1 MDARSSPILPEVF
14 VPRREVLRAKSGL
27 LTETPLPLL
36 LHALLT
42 EERSATLE
50 LQLRNLVKRVYFEAG
65 VPVGCESNLLH
76 EAFGKHLVAKG
87 KLTEAQHHGL
97 ASESAATGKPLQT
110 LLVEKQ
116 LISGFELFRLLQANL
131 AHTLLDAFR
140 WGDAKWKLGDLDEVV
155 TPIKMNTAQLVY
167 IGVAQLPKETLT
179 THFAL
184 DEHKPLALL
193 VDDLNEELKVPSKDL
208 RLVQALKKRPTL
220 AALLA
225 QLNLPREAVLRKLYA
240 LCVLELVDFAEVA
253 DAAVPKY
260 RSSPSS
266 LTRLPVDSLPVPAAS
281 PPVAPVKDDEALMN
295 ALAAE
300 FVSHR
305 GKDAFDLLGVSPEA
319 PVTALATAFLAKADA
334 LSPRR
339 FVHPDARNR
348 AESLLLAYARAYGA
362 LVEPEQH
369 ALQRKRRE
377 HAAASKK
384 TGRDSRAAVEHFKI
398 RTELL
403 DAGAQFE
410 EGKKR
415 LEAGQLASAV
425 EHFQYAAD
433 IEPTGRALAY
443 LALAQ
448 FRLAPDFAA
457 ERSLEAL
464 GEACARDPQCEEAWA
479 FRGDLAL
486 SLSRHSEAGEAYRN
500 AARLNP
506 KQARYQS
513 ALRGLK
519 V

>member
-1 MDARSSPILPEVF
+1 MFD
-14 VPRREVLRAKSGL
+14 PRRELLRTKSGAL
-27 LTETPLPLL
+27 SETPLPLL

-50 LQLRNLVKRVYFEAG
+50 LQLRNLVKRVHFEAG

-76 EAFGKHLVAKG
+76 ETFGKYLVTKG
-87 KLTEAQHHGL
+87 TLTEPQHHAL

-116 LISGFELFRLLQANL
+116 LVSGFSLFKLLQANL

-140 WGDAKWKLGDLDEVV
+140 WGDAKWKLGDLDDVA

-167 IGVAQLPKETLT
+167 LGAAQLPPETLVA
-179 THFAL
+179 HFTL
-184 DEHKPLALL
+184 DEDKPLALL

-208 RLVQALKKRPTL
+208 RLIQALKKRPSL
-220 AALLA
+220 RSLLA
-225 QLNLPREAVLRKLYA
+225 LPNVSRDDLLRKLYA

-253 DAAVPKY
+253 DAALPKY

-266 LTRLPVDSLPVPAAS
+266 ITQLPVDAIPVPMAS
-281 PPVAPVKDDEALMN
+281 PPVAAPRPQDDEALMN

-300 FVSHR
+300 FVAYR
-305 GKDAFDLLGVSPEA
+305 GKDPFDLLGVTVET
-319 PVTALATAFLAKADA
+319 PVTGLATAFLSKSDA

-339 FVHPDARNR
+339 FHHPDARNR

-369 ALQRKRRE
+369 ALHRKRRE
-377 HAAASKK
+377 HLAASKK
-384 TGRDSRAAVEHFKI
+384 AQPRASADQFKI

-403 DAGAQFE
+403 DAGAQFT

-415 LEAGQLASAV
+415 LDAGQLASAV
-425 EHFQYAAD
+425 EHFQYAVD

-448 FRLAPDFAA
+448 FRVAPDFAA
-457 ERSLEAL
+457 ERSLAAL
-464 GEACARDPQCEEAWA
+464 AEACTRDPDCEEAWA
-479 FRGDLAL
+479 FRADLAM
-486 SLSRHSEAGEAYRN
+486 SLSRSSEAAEAFRQ
-500 AARLNP
+500 AARINPRQSRYLN
-506 KQARYQS
+506 
-513 ALRGLK
+513 ALRK
-519 V
+519 